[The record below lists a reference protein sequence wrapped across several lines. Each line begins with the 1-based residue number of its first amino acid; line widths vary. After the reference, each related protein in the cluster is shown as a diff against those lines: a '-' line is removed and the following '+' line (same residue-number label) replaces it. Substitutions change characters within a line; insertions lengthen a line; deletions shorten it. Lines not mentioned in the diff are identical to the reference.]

1 MEFFF
6 GFVVDGGCNTQ
17 LATNGVVKVLVHN
30 EVGLEVFFQC
40 TAHLFPAADVESGA
54 AYRSVYGSH
63 IPVVLGGG
71 GGKGKACVVFQYGF
85 FALQAG
91 RHFTGNSIAGRWSI
105 AFSVG
110 FQIDKPS
117 GIAVV
122 DELVQRLPGIFGR
135 DSCPVG
141 NTCFFQ
147 KFVHQQDETGG
158 SIVCTVFHIPV
169 IAVLVEV
176 VHQFLIAP
184 SFGLT
189 GFEGFGY
196 FAFPSAAQTGPV
208 GAGSLHGGTCVI
220 CHQFWI
226 GVGI

>member
-1 MEFFF
+1 MSWSR
-6 GFVVDGGCNTQ
+6 GSRVSLVV
-17 LATNGVVKVLVHN
+17 
-30 EVGLEVFFQC
+30 
-40 TAHLFPAADVESGA
+40 
-54 AYRSVYGSH
+54 
-63 IPVVLGGG
+63 IPV
-71 GGKGKACVVFQYGF
+71 
-85 FALQAG
+85 
-91 RHFTGNSIAGRWSI
+91 RWGI
-105 AFSVG
+105 PAFS
-110 FQIDKPS
+110 S
-117 GIAVV
+117 
-122 DELVQRLPGIFGR
+122 
-135 DSCPVG
+135 
-141 NTCFFQ
+141 

-220 CHQFWI
+220 CHQFLDWGWHI
-226 GVGI
+226 VPACGRWVASRHRVSCCCRCTSESWAFAGHCCTRSRE

>member
-1 MEFFF
+1 MWR
-6 GFVVDGGCNTQ
+6 VVP
-17 LATNGVVKVLVHN
+17 LIEAFMVAISRLSWGVV
-30 EVGLEVFFQC
+30 E
-40 TAHLFPAADVESGA
+40 
-54 AYRSVYGSH
+54 
-63 IPVVLGGG
+63 
-71 GGKGKACVVFQYGF
+71 
-85 FALQAG
+85 G
-91 RHFTGNSIAGRWSI
+91 RVRH
-105 AFSVG
+105 
-110 FQIDKPS
+110 
-117 GIAVV
+117 
-122 DELVQRLPGIFGR
+122 ELVQRLPGIFGR